1 MTPVLVGS
9 EYISPEEFE
18 AEVPPVGEEVAR
30 FASAFDWNVVKAMHD
45 GHPPIPAMRW
55 QGDLDTVGGGD
66 HHPLN
71 RIGSA
76 TCGQTWAAGALITSD
91 LSKPQSGFL
100 SAMGTFFSARHQAT
114 RMIPISRSY

>member
-1 MTPVLVGS
+1 
-9 EYISPEEFE
+9 
-18 AEVPPVGEEVAR
+18 
-30 FASAFDWNVVKAMHD
+30 MHD
-45 GHPPIPAMRW
+45 GHPSISAMRW